1 MSRRLKTVP
10 VIPVNEFQGSAQR
23 LLGPFNEV
31 ERRYA
36 PEFLFGAGR
45 QELLD
50 RLPLVS
56 VVGTRS
62 PSSEGAELAAE
73 VARTVVTHGGVVVS
87 GLARGIDTIAHR
99 TAMACGGNTIA
110 VLGTPLDRAYPS
122 ENGALQRE
130 LMENHLVITQY
141 PNGHAV
147 HRSNFV
153 LRNRTMALVSHGT
166 IIVEAGEKS
175 GTQHQGWEAIRLGRI
190 LFIPQHLLSA
200 TFDWPRKMRDYGA
213 IVFSGCD
220 ELVELLDEFLPSSP
234 HSEDIS
240 GACPLVGG

>member
-1 MSRRLKTVP
+1 
-10 VIPVNEFQGSAQR
+10 VIPVNEFHGPASQ
-23 LLGPFNEV
+23 LLGLLNEV

-36 PEFLFGAGR
+36 PDSLFGAGKL
-45 QELLD
+45 ELLD

-62 PSSEGAELAAE
+62 PSTEGAGLAGD
-73 VARTVVTHGGVVVS
+73 VSRTVVTHGGVVVS
-87 GLARGIDTIAHR
+87 GLARGVDTLAHR
-99 TAMACGGNTIA
+99 AAIECGGSTIA
-110 VLGTPLDRAYPS
+110 VLGTPLNQAYPR
-122 ENGALQRE
+122 ENAALQRA
-130 LMENHLVITQY
+130 LMEDHLVLSQF
-141 PNGHAV
+141 PNGHPV
-147 HRSNFV
+147 QRSNFV

-175 GTQHQGWEAIRLGRI
+175 GTQHQGWEAIRLGRL
-190 LFIPQHLLSA
+190 LFIPEILLA
-200 TFDWPRKMRDYGA
+200 APFDWPRKMREYGA

-240 GACPLVGG
+240 GVLH